1 MSQQRKL
8 CRLSCWILA
17 LVMNDACN
25 AFGCVLSYFRRT
37 NGYEVHEE
45 RRGRFR
51 AVRAGAAQSQGSS
64 AASASNSNGNDTTT
78 TTTTSAFPAPLS
90 LATNGSSGQR
100 HTAHS
105 SSSSSSSTTAA
116 RGDDAQPRKRP
127 RRRLQQVP
135 AGEGAAIMQS
145 ADEARARLR
154 QETRRQRAGRSRR
167 VTTTPASSSSSPPPP
182 SSSSTRSTAAAVA
195 DPGSAIDAAPAVRGQ
210 RCSGGGR
217 GEEHEGADAIARA
230 LSPPLSLFGDI
241 DDVSA
246 AGCIWARDLLQRMG
260 HP

>member
-105 SSSSSSSTTAA
+105 SSSSTTAA

-195 DPGSAIDAAPAVRGQ
+195 DPGSAVDAAPAVRGQ

-230 LSPPLSLFGDI
+230 PSPPLSLFGDI